1 MTCSPDFAEI
11 MIAIATADISDYDL
25 ESTFPNDLGEAL
37 PVVELNDELNE
48 SLGRDFV
55 DVFVSVKRAKLR
67 DYMKMMTQWE
77 VGYLGSAL

>member
-11 MIAIATADISDYDL
+11 MIEIATADIPDYDL
-25 ESTFPNDLGEAL
+25 ESTFPNDLVEAL

-55 DVFVSVKRAKLR
+55 DVFVSVKRTKLR
-67 DYMKMMTQWE
+67 DYMKMMTQ
-77 VGYLGSAL
+77 

>member
-1 MTCSPDFAEI
+1 M
-11 MIAIATADISDYDL
+11 
-25 ESTFPNDLGEAL
+25 
-37 PVVELNDELNE
+37 ELNDELNE

-55 DVFVSVKRAKLR
+55 DVFVSVKRANLR

>member
-1 MTCSPDFAEI
+1 
-11 MIAIATADISDYDL
+11 MIEIATADIPDYDL
-25 ESTFPNDLGEAL
+25 ESTFPNDLVEAL

-55 DVFVSVKRAKLR
+55 DVFVSVKRTKLR

-77 VGYLGSAL
+77 VDYLGSAL

>member
-1 MTCSPDFAEI
+1 
-11 MIAIATADISDYDL
+11 MIEIATADIPDYDL
-25 ESTFPNDLGEAL
+25 ESTFPNDLVEAL

-67 DYMKMMTQWE
+67 DYMKMMTQ
-77 VGYLGSAL
+77 

>member
-1 MTCSPDFAEI
+1 
-11 MIAIATADISDYDL
+11 MIEIATADIPDYDL
-25 ESTFPNDLGEAL
+25 ESTFPNDLVEAL

-77 VGYLGSAL
+77 DGYPGSAL

>member
-1 MTCSPDFAEI
+1 
-11 MIAIATADISDYDL
+11 MIEIATADIPDYDL
-25 ESTFPNDLGEAL
+25 ESTFPNDLVEAL

-55 DVFVSVKRAKLR
+55 DVFVSVKRTKLR

>member
-1 MTCSPDFAEI
+1 
-11 MIAIATADISDYDL
+11 MIEIATADIPDYDL
-25 ESTFPNDLGEAL
+25 ESTFPNDLVEAL